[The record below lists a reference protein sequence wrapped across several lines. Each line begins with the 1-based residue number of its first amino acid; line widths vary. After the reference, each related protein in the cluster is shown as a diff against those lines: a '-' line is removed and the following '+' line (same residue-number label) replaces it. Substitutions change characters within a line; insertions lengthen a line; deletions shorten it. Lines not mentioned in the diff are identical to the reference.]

1 MEIKGQINK
10 EVVDTLVKLMESV
23 IGKRSVEI
31 ILRKLNNRENLKGKD
46 LIYTFAEET
55 QNLLGD
61 KGGYATLRQVGR
73 DLAKSLMNKYPQD
86 KWEFILET
94 ALNDFGFARK
104 IEKDRDCAYI
114 CGCVFYETLN
124 KNHLKPTEHAVCWAG
139 WGFIEGF
146 VKQMYGVKGIKWQSR
161 DIENAKCRFEFL
173 K

>member
-31 ILRKLNNRENLKGKD
+31 ILRKLNNRENLRGKD

-73 DLAKSLMNKYPQD
+73 DLAKSLMDKYPQD

-104 IEKDRDCAYI
+104 IEK
-114 CGCVFYETLN
+114 
-124 KNHLKPTEHAVCWAG
+124 
-139 WGFIEGF
+139 
-146 VKQMYGVKGIKWQSR
+146 
-161 DIENAKCRFEFL
+161 
-173 K
+173 